1 VKLLK
6 AIAPAWIVLVA
17 LAVFLFWVRAQLPD
31 APMVTHY
38 DVHWRPNGWM
48 PRDRALFLPFAIV
61 AGALALMSAAPFI
74 LPPKGALE
82 RSATAYGA
90 VCAAL
95 ALLIAAVQVAIV
107 APALHWPLDIHRV
120 VPASIGV
127 MILVM
132 GNYMTKLRYN
142 LVYGIRTPWTLANEG
157 VWDQTHRLAGP
168 AFMAGGAFILIGGLV
183 WPDAFMPMVIVGVL
197 APAAVSVLYSYLL
210 WSRLPPED
218 KRRMRAGA

>member
-6 AIAPAWIVLVA
+6 AVAPAWIVMLA
-17 LAVFLFWVRAQLPD
+17 LALFLVWVRTKLPD
-31 APMVTHY
+31 APMVTHF
-38 DVHWRPNGWM
+38 DAHWRPNGWM
-48 PRDRALFLPFAIV
+48 PRDQALFFPFAVV
-61 AGALALMSAAPFI
+61 AGALALMTVAPFV
-74 LPPKGALE
+74 LPPRGALE

-90 VCAAL
+90 VCAAV

-107 APALHWPLDIHRV
+107 APALHWPLDIPRV
-120 VPASIGV
+120 VPAGLGV
-127 MILVM
+127 LFLVM

-168 AFMAGGAFILIGGLV
+168 AFMAAGAFILIGGLV
-183 WPDAFMPMVIVGVL
+183 WPDAFAPIVFVGVL
-197 APAAVSVLYSYLL
+197 VPVVVSVLYSYLL